1 MERLMVLQLEA
12 GGCPVEVLLNGM
24 PVAALG
30 PLGGRVCIAVHEYTL
45 AGKNQ
50 LALVICPAPSS
61 QPATPAQPRVAIGPT
76 WARARLVLLRK
87 GQGAAD
93 ANARV
98 LATLEWATEE
108 GKSYDAP
115 TTQSAD
121 IELPVAFPR
130 WRWLDAP
137 VISLTPPVL
146 RQILE
151 FAQQQALEFS
161 RGNPEPMLAV
171 AKLRFDELALA
182 YQHTAAQGMQRFRDH
197 LQRLYADKALKIVP
211 PAAEDLVLR
220 PILGGRLVEC
230 LSPLGGPVLRT
241 QNEDANLAN
250 HRWPVR
256 LAMVEG
262 KIYVLR

>member
-12 GGCPVEVLLNGM
+12 GGCPVEVQLNGM

-30 PLGGRVCIAVHEYTL
+30 SLGGRTCLAVHEYTL

-50 LALVICPAPSS
+50 LALVVFPPPPGAAPA
-61 QPATPAQPRVAIGPT
+61 AQPRVAVGPT

-87 GQGAAD
+87 GQAASD

-98 LATLEWATEE
+98 LATVEWAVEE
-108 GKSYDAP
+108 GKSYEAP
-115 TTQSAD
+115 NTQSVD
-121 IELPVAFPR
+121 VDLPVAFPR

-137 VISLTPPVL
+137 VVNLTPPVQ

-151 FAQQQALEFS
+151 FVQSQALELG
-161 RGNPEPMLAV
+161 RGNPEAMLTV

-182 YQHTAAQGMQRFRDH
+182 YQHTAAAGTQRFREH

-211 PAAEDLVLR
+211 PAAEDLMLR
-220 PILGGRLVEC
+220 PLLGGRLVEC
-230 LSPLGGPVLRT
+230 LAPLGGPVLRT
-241 QNEDANLAN
+241 QNDGATQPN
-250 HRWPVR
+250 HAWPVR

>member
-1 MERLMVLQLEA
+1 MERLMVLQLES
-12 GGCPVEVLLNGM
+12 GGCAVEVLLNGM
-24 PVAALG
+24 PVASLG
-30 PLGGRVCIAVHEYTL
+30 PLGGRVGVAVHEYTL

-50 LALVICPAPSS
+50 LALVICPPPPG
-61 QPATPAQPRVAIGPT
+61 PAAPAQPRVAIGAT

-98 LATLEWATEE
+98 LASVEWATEE
-108 GKSYDAP
+108 GKSYEAP
-115 TTQSAD
+115 TTQNAEID
-121 IELPVAFPR
+121 LPVAFPR

-137 VISLTPPVL
+137 VINLTPPVL
-146 RQILE
+146 RQVLE
-151 FAQQQALEFS
+151 FVQQQALELS
-161 RGNPEPMLAV
+161 RGNPEPMLAA

-182 YQHTAAQGMQRFRDH
+182 YQHTAAQGVQRFRDH

-211 PAAEDLVLR
+211 PTAEELVLR
-220 PILGGRLVEC
+220 PVLGGRLVEC

-241 QNEDANLAN
+241 QNEDPALAN
-250 HRWPVR
+250 HSWPLR

>member
-1 MERLMVLQLEA
+1 MERLMVLQLES
-12 GGCPVEVLLNGM
+12 GGCPAEVLLNGM

-50 LALVICPAPSS
+50 LALVICPAPHG
-61 QPATPAQPRVAIGPT
+61 QQAVAQPRVAIGPT
-76 WARARLVLLRK
+76 WARARLVLIRK
-87 GQGAAD
+87 GQGTAD
-93 ANARV
+93 ANARA
-98 LATLEWATEE
+98 LASVEWGAEE
-108 GKSYDAP
+108 GKSYEAP
-115 TTQSAD
+115 TIQSVD
-121 IELPVAFPR
+121 VDLPVAFPR

-137 VISLTPPVL
+137 VIGLTPTVL

-151 FAQQQALEFS
+151 FAQQQALELS

-197 LQRLYADKALKIVP
+197 LQRLYADKALKVVP
-211 PAAEDLVLR
+211 PAAEDLALR
-220 PILGGRLVEC
+220 PILGGRLIEC

-241 QNEDANLAN
+241 QNEDANLAD
-250 HRWPVR
+250 HSWPVR